1 MKRKPLLRSVA
12 PCLVAS
18 LLVSTQS
25 RGQSASAPASSLP
38 SPGPGDCMS
47 ERWLE
52 ELWPP
57 LENVTFQPTTLEER
71 AAFTRLIPA
80 LLKAA
85 ARQPRPP
92 PELEALAKS
101 IGFRLETRTLGTQR
115 ETVWA
120 LLEQPGKYRGA
131 GAYLFRTGPATD
143 DVIQA
148 PHAYFDKGTERL
160 GAALFACAP
169 EGRRPR
175 AFVTNTA
182 HRHRGHPDEKR
193 EDAEHP
199 ADVAHNPD
207 HLFQLV
213 TDLLARHLPSLRII
227 QLHGFDEKKS
237 AAREGVLAVVSSC
250 SAKPS
255 PWARKVA
262 DRLVTQLG
270 GGVRLYPEQTQLLG
284 GTRNAQAR
292 LLQAYPRAWF
302 LHLEMSAEMRRS
314 LASPEPL
321 VRLGSALFTP
331 LED

>member
-1 MKRKPLLRSVA
+1 
-12 PCLVAS
+12 
-18 LLVSTQS
+18 
-25 RGQSASAPASSLP
+25 
-38 SPGPGDCMS
+38 MS
-47 ERWLE
+47 EQWFD

-57 LENVTFQPTTLEER
+57 VESVTFQPTTLEER

-80 LLKAA
+80 LLEAA

-101 IGFRLETRTLGTQR
+101 IGFRLETRTLGTQQ
-115 ETVWA
+115 ETIWA

-131 GAYLFRTGPATD
+131 GAYLFRTGQATH

-148 PHAYFDKGTERL
+148 PHAYFDKDTERL

-169 EGRRPR
+169 EGHRPR
-175 AFVTNTA
+175 AFLTNTA
-182 HRHRGHPDEKR
+182 HRHRGSADKTR
-193 EDAEHP
+193 ENVEHP

-213 TDLLARHLPSLRII
+213 TDLMARHLPSLRIV
-227 QLHGFDEKKS
+227 QLHGFDASKS
-237 AAREGVLAVVSSC
+237 PEREGVLAVVSSC
-250 SAKPS
+250 SSKPS

-262 DRLVTQLG
+262 GRLVTQHG
-270 GGVRLYPEQTQLLG
+270 GGVRLYPEQTRLLG
-284 GTRNAQAR
+284 GTTNVQAR
-292 LLQAYPRAWF
+292 LLQAYPHAWF
-302 LHLEMSAEMRRS
+302 LHLEMSAELRRA

-321 VRLGSALFTP
+321 VQLGTALFTP